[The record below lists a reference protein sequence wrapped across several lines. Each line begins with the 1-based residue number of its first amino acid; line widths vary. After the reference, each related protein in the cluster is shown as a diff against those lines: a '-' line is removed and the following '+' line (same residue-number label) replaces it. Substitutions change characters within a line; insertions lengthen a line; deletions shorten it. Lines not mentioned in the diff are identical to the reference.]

1 MNKIIKTALFNSIAT
16 LAYIVI
22 IVLFVLS
29 FQGIFQGKPDTMF
42 IPIAMLTLFV
52 FSAALTGFL
61 VFGKPLIWYFDGKKK
76 EALSLVAWTFLFLFI
91 FVIIAFL
98 VMAYFSLIQ

>member
-1 MNKIIKTALFNSIAT
+1 MNKVVKTALFDSFAT
-16 LAYIVI
+16 WAYII
-22 IVLFVLS
+22 IVILFIFS

-61 VFGKPLIWYFDGKKK
+61 VFGKPLMWYFDNRKK
-76 EALSLVAWTFLFLFI
+76 EALSLVAWTLLFLFI
-91 FVIIAFL
+91 FMLIAFL
-98 VMAYFSLIQ
+98 AMGYFTLMQ